1 MLIQKIK
8 RRPLDVTLAL
18 DPRFPGGTSNAV
30 AREIPELMTLGN
42 LRLAALSSRMLRPF
56 PVNPSLANVTA
67 DHGLEFSWNDPVI
80 TGDVV
85 ILHNPSF
92 LKFDEKMK
100 SRIVCDTLVVVSH
113 ENFLSPDGSETFDI
127 GHCLDLI
134 EDASLANTRLL
145 APVSEYNRKGL
156 GHWLAETE
164 REDWT
169 VADHNWH
176 NICEFEIE
184 PPNPAPRD
192 RRGRHSRAGF
202 EKFPN
207 AKAMEL
213 MFPPNAEYCGI
224 LGGDTFMEDQDASP
238 HWNLYKFREI
248 PVQQFLNQIDFFVY
262 FTNERWRES
271 FGRVIGE
278 AIAAGKLVLTDPETA
293 STFGDGVV
301 GTTPAQVDAEIAQYI
316 ANPDAY
322 IEMIKIAQAGLSKFS
337 AQSFLENAE
346 HILRKT
352 RLVAQ

>member
-1 MLIQKIK
+1 
-8 RRPLDVTLAL
+8 
-18 DPRFPGGTSNAV
+18 V

-56 PVNPSLANVTA
+56 PVNSSLQNVTA

-85 ILHNPSF
+85 VLHNPSF

-100 SRIVCDTLVVVSH
+100 SRIVCDTLIVVSH
-113 ENFLSPDGSETFDI
+113 ENFLAPDGSETFDI
-127 GHCLDLI
+127 AHCLDLI
-134 EDASLANTRLL
+134 EDASLAKTRLL

-156 GHWLAETE
+156 TSWLAQEE
-164 REDWT
+164 REDWV
-169 VADHNWH
+169 VASRNWH
-176 NICEFEIE
+176 NICEFDVE
-184 PPNPAPRD
+184 PPRKAPRD

-207 AKAMEL
+207 AEAMEL

-224 LGGDTFMEDQDASP
+224 LGGDTFMDDQENTP

-278 AIAAGKLVLTDPETA
+278 AIGAGKLVLTDPETA

-301 GTTPAQVDAEIAQYI
+301 GTSPQKVDSEIAHYV
-316 ANPDAY
+316 ANPQDY
-322 IEMIKIAQAGLSKFS
+322 VQMIEKAQAGLAKFS
-337 AQSFLENAE
+337 APSFLKNAE
-346 HILRKT
+346 HLLRNT
-352 RLVAQ
+352 RLIAS